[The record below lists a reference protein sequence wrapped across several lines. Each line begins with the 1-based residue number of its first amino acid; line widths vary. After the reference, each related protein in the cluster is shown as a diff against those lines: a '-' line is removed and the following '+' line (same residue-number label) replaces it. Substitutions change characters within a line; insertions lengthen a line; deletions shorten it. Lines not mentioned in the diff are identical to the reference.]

1 MVLLEWCQH
10 QVMVVGLQELMYHPS
25 AVVLLLCLA
34 QVDAAHVSDGQDM
47 EATREYVADLVTR
60 QMGCEGFQLRPEQV
74 GDGVGRALQCMTCHG
89 QHMLS

>member
-1 MVLLEWCQH
+1 MHACIAGAVLAFF
-10 QVMVVGLQELMYHPS
+10 G
-25 AVVLLLCLA
+25 LLCSGGEVQPYAASCCQMRSISLFVSL

-74 GDGVGRALQCMTCHG
+74 R
-89 QHMLS
+89 